1 MKRPQVLHRSR
12 AARGAPAV
20 SLGVIALAIV
30 ALGVIALPGMAPLA
44 SGASG
49 ASLLPLPPRGDRSI
63 HDLAGVLS
71 PGTVER
77 LEARHKELFDKTGVA
92 IVVIAVKRLDGETLS
107 DFAVR
112 VGAEW
117 GAGRRGQD
125 RGIVIAIT
133 TDEPH
138 IFVATGYGAEGFLP
152 DGRVGSILDRVA
164 VGPLRGGDFD
174 AAIDGTSTAL
184 VAVCAAEFG
193 VSIGG
198 VEPAAAPP
206 EISIRGVPPGV
217 IVLIVLVAL
226 VVLFRFIF
234 PSSRG
239 GWRRGMWY
247 GGGFGGG
254 LGGGF
259 GRGFGGGFGGGGG
272 GFGGFGGGG
281 FGGGGAGR

>member
-1 MKRPQVLHRSR
+1 MKRPRPAPAIALRVM
-12 AARGAPAV
+12 ARGVIAR
-20 SLGVIALAIV
+20 GVIAL
-30 ALGVIALPGMAPLA
+30 GFIALLGAAPPAPGAAGAP
-44 SGASG
+44 
-49 ASLLPLPPRGDRSI
+49 LLPLPPRGDRSI
-63 HDLAGVLS
+63 HDLAGALS
-71 PGTVER
+71 PETVER
-77 LEARHKELFDKTGVA
+77 LEARHKELFEKTGVA

-112 VGAEW
+112 VGSEW

-138 IFVATGYGAEGFLP
+138 IFVATGYGVEGFLP
-152 DGRVGSILDRVA
+152 DGRVGSILDSVA
-164 VGPLRGGDFD
+164 VGPLRRGEFD
-174 AAIDGTSTAL
+174 AAIDGTSAAL
-184 VAVCAAEFG
+184 VAACASEFG

-217 IVLIVLVAL
+217 IVLIVLLAL
-226 VVLFRFIF
+226 VVLFRFILPF
-234 PSSRG
+234 SRG

-254 LGGGF
+254 F
-259 GRGFGGGFGGGGG
+259 GRGFGGGFGGGG
-272 GFGGFGGGG
+272 
-281 FGGGGAGR
+281 AGR